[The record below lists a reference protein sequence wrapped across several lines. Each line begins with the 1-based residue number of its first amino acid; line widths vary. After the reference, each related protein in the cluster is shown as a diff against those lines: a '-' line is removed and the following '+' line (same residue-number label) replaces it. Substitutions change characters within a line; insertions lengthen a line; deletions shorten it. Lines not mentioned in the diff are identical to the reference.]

1 MDIVFVLDTETSSF
15 KCSMFP
21 SRSYNFL
28 FSGSKN
34 VVTLRKQMVAFSK
47 PERQPLNAKS
57 YPQWKKNCGIDK
69 QDFPRIVHPSVY
81 VLALE
86 DGKYYV
92 GLATHGCEFRIGE
105 HCGNM
110 GSKWSQEYEA
120 LHVIDFYY
128 PASKKLEKQLTV
140 YYAHKYGAANVR
152 GGPYC
157 SSPPPGI
164 PMQPVSSTDQE
175 CVDLVHTEP
184 ASPVQNSRADDH
196 VRE

>member
-1 MDIVFVLDTETSSF
+1 
-15 KCSMFP
+15 
-21 SRSYNFL
+21 
-28 FSGSKN
+28 
-34 VVTLRKQMVAFSK
+34 MVAFAK
-47 PERQPLNAKS
+47 PERLSLNAGN
-57 YPQWKKNCGIDK
+57 YPQWSKNSGIDK
-69 QDFPRIVHPSVY
+69 QDLPRIVHPSVY

-110 GSKWSQEYEA
+110 GSKWSQQYEP

-128 PASKKLEKQLTV
+128 PASKKLEKEVTI
-140 YYAHKYGAANVR
+140 YYAHKFGAANVR

-164 PMQPVSSTDQE
+164 PMQPELTTDPHQTVQSALPVPTSQSKNHQD
-175 CVDLVHTEP
+175 CVGLTRTGSVMHDPTNH
-184 ASPVQNSRADDH
+184 DD
-196 VRE
+196 VLARD

>member
-1 MDIVFVLDTETSSF
+1 
-15 KCSMFP
+15 
-21 SRSYNFL
+21 
-28 FSGSKN
+28 
-34 VVTLRKQMVAFSK
+34 MVAFSK
-47 PERQPLNAKS
+47 PERLPLNAGN
-57 YPQWKKNCGIDK
+57 YPQWQKNGGVDK
-69 QDFPRIVHPSVY
+69 QNLPRIVHPSVY

-110 GSKWSQEYEA
+110 GSKWTQKHRPLE
-120 LHVIDFYY
+120 VIDFYY
-128 PASKKLEKQLTV
+128 PASKKLEKDLTL

-157 SSPPPGI
+157 STPPPA
-164 PMQPVSSTDQE
+164 PMQPVQPPPIPPPTNRDCSGSTDLA
-175 CVDLVHTEP
+175 CVDLARTES
-184 ASPVQNSRADDH
+184 ASPVQNSPAVDH

>member
-1 MDIVFVLDTETSSF
+1 MVP
-15 KCSMFP
+15 FP
-21 SRSYNFL
+21 
-28 FSGSKN
+28 
-34 VVTLRKQMVAFSK
+34 K
-47 PERQPLNAKS
+47 PERMHLNADS
-57 YPQWKKNCGIDK
+57 YPKWTKTGIDK
-69 QDFPRIVHPSVY
+69 QDLPRIVHPSVY

-110 GSKWSQEYEA
+110 GSKWTQQYEP

-128 PASKKLEKQLTV
+128 PASKKLEKEVTI

-175 CVDLVHTEP
+175 CVDLERTEP
-184 ASPVQNSRADDH
+184 AVHEPTNPADGH
-196 VRE
+196 EHE

>member
-1 MDIVFVLDTETSSF
+1 MVP
-15 KCSMFP
+15 FP
-21 SRSYNFL
+21 
-28 FSGSKN
+28 
-34 VVTLRKQMVAFSK
+34 K

-57 YPQWKKNCGIDK
+57 YPQWSKNCGKDK
-69 QDFPRIVHPSVY
+69 QDFPRIVHPSLY

-105 HCGNM
+105 HCSNM
-110 GSKWSQEYEA
+110 GSKWTQIHKA
-120 LHVIDFYY
+120 LQVIDFYY
-128 PASKKLEKQLTV
+128 PASKNLEKEVTI

-164 PMQPVSSTDQE
+164 PMQPELPANLQPPSDPLVSQSSTDQE
-175 CVDLVHTEP
+175 CVDLERTEP
-184 ASPVQNSRADDH
+184 AVHDPTNPADGHEHD
-196 VRE
+196 